1 MFLRPQHF
9 QAAERY
15 WSDLIATSS
24 RWGNPYNYGIK
35 HIEISPDAL
44 ANYHLQVTA
53 CEAMMRDGTV
63 LSLRDGREPE
73 RRELKEAFA
82 RHGEVMAYLAIPKLT
97 MGRANVARQRAG
109 SDQQRFFET
118 TLEVQDESL
127 GGNDQEIQF
136 RDLNVRLLLSTD
148 DLSGYETLPI
158 GRIKRAGQEEATPVL
173 DDGYFPPLLGIDAW
187 EPLSFG
193 LIRSIYDLI
202 GERIEVLTAR
212 AQERK
217 MSFSAQQPGDLDDLL
232 LLMALN
238 EAYAGLHCLSFSQ
251 SAHPFPT
258 YLELCRIVGR
268 FSVFGDARRVADDIP
283 VYDHDDLARIFTWI
297 RIRLEQLL
305 GSRKKLEFEQ
315 RYFVG
320 AGRGMQVSIEPKW
333 LLPGWSWYVGVNGQ
347 NVSDRDC
354 RDLLRP
360 GKLDWKMGSSQ
371 QIDLIF
377 RHGLP
382 GVEQKELNQTPRAL
396 PPHNWVFY
404 EIQRGNAAWK
414 DVLGTQTLALRFKE
428 ELIGNIDTLAGQRQ
442 LEVVLPDKRAIM
454 EFALFAVPSSEIS

>member
-24 RWGNPYNYGIK
+24 KWENSYSYGIK
-35 HIEISPDAL
+35 HIEISADAL
-44 ANYHLQVTA
+44 ANYHLQVSA
-53 CEAMMRDGTV
+53 CEARMPDGTI
-63 LSLRDGREPE
+63 LILRDGREPD
-73 RRELKEAFA
+73 RVELKQAFA
-82 RHGEVMAYLAIPKLT
+82 QGTEVMAYLAVPKLT
-97 MGRANVARQRAG
+97 MGRANVARQRG
-109 SDQQRFFET
+109 RGDQQRYFET
-118 TLEVQDESL
+118 TLQVQDESL

-136 RDLNVRLLLSTD
+136 RDANVRLLLSTD

-158 GRIKRAGQEEATPVL
+158 GRIKRAGSEEATPTL
-173 DDGYFPPLLGIDAW
+173 DDSYFPPMLGVDAW
-187 EPLSFG
+187 EPLSLG
-193 LIRSIYDLI
+193 LVRAMYDLV

-217 MSFSAQQPGDLDDLL
+217 QTLSSQQPGDLDDLL

-238 EAYAGLHCLSFSQ
+238 EAYAGLHCFTFSQ
-251 SAHPFPT
+251 SAHPFPV

-268 FSVFGDARRVADDIP
+268 LSVFSDRRRVPDDIP
-283 VYDHDDLARIFTWI
+283 VYDHDDLAKIFTWI
-297 RIRLEQLL
+297 RIRLEELL
-305 GSRKKLEFEQ
+305 GARQKLEYEQ

-333 LLPGWSWYVGVNGQ
+333 LHTGWSWYVGVNGQ
-347 NVSDRDC
+347 NVSASAC
-354 RDLLRP
+354 ADLLRP

-382 GVEQKELNQTPRAL
+382 GVDQKELAQTPRAL

-414 DVLGTQTLALRFKE
+414 DVLATQTLALRFKE

-442 LEVVLPDKRAIM
+442 LEVVLPNNRAIM
-454 EFALFAVPSSEIS
+454 EFALFAVPAAEI